1 MKKLFCSKIS
11 HNPYKEE
18 MITEI
23 IERVFQIDGYCVE
36 EKIEGVLF
44 DIHFDDEQ
52 VTSIKISNT
61 NMRKYFEDNFNKER
75 FFNKIKEHAESLLV
89 EGDEVDV
96 PLYIKDKY
104 FKNGINVAYIKND

>member
-61 NMRKYFEDNFNKER
+61 NMRKYFEDNFNKGSL
-75 FFNKIKEHAESLLV
+75 IKL
-89 EGDEVDV
+89 
-96 PLYIKDKY
+96 
-104 FKNGINVAYIKND
+104 KNMLSPYWWKVMK

>member
-1 MKKLFCSKIS
+1 M
-11 HNPYKEE
+11 
-18 MITEI
+18 
-23 IERVFQIDGYCVE
+23 
-36 EKIEGVLF
+36 F

-96 PLYIKDKY
+96 PLYINYKY
-104 FKNGINVAYIKND
+104 FKYDINDANKKND

>member
-75 FFNKIKEHAESLLV
+75 FFNKIKELGANFNLV
-89 EGDEVDV
+89 
-96 PLYIKDKY
+96 PATA
-104 FKNGINVAYIKND
+104 KNVILKNKKGK